1 MNEHVKSPLKD
12 ILNEFFY
19 TKGYAQRVEKEV
31 EKEKVDEVKIE
42 SKSSNINNLIEDTSR
57 EM

>member
-12 ILNEFFY
+12 IVNEFFY
-19 TKGYAQRVEKEV
+19 TKGYAQKV

-42 SKSSNINNLIEDTSR
+42 SKSSNTNNLIEDTSR